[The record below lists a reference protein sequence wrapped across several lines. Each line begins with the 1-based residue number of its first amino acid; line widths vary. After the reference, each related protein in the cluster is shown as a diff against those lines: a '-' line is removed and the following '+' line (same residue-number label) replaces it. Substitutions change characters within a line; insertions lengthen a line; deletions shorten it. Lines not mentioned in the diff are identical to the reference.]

1 MKWKTIAIVISALFG
16 LVLIGLLWWAATYDY
31 NRLKPLIADQ
41 TQSLLGKK
49 LDIEGDLAI
58 RLRLPPTLTAEN
70 IRLQNASWGSRP
82 DMLTVKRLEIQIGLW
97 ALWNHALEIL
107 ELRLVEPDILI
118 EQAARTGN
126 FNWEPPPPAE
136 SAPTPTPSDAPPTDN
151 AEFKWSLEGLTV
163 EKGHI
168 RWVDHADGRTENFDI
183 TQLRLERQSGPLPVK
198 STFEGRYNDRR
209 FALEGASQL
218 FGHIIRKRWPW
229 PFDFRLETE
238 GDTLSLK
245 GAISARPQD
254 MAHRPE
260 LSLTVQGERLDLRP
274 WLASSGSNTHTGTGS
289 KSPARIFSKAPLPF
303 DALGA
308 LDGRLDLDL
317 THLLTPRFS
326 LKDVKM
332 TLQLDKGLLTVDPIS
347 AVAGGGDVSGSV
359 SIDARSKTPRASAKF
374 TITQM
379 NAALMMKELR
389 LREGLEGILDVR
401 IDLNAQGRST
411 ADWAASLGGYT
422 QLVSGKGHIKGRF
435 FGIFSKGIT
444 RQLLGMFGQEA
455 ARQQGTPI
463 NCLVMRTDSN
473 AGQVAITHLVIDTP
487 QTSILGDGRIDLKTE
502 HLDIGLKPAPKRG
515 VISLGGLT
523 RPFRLGGTL
532 AEPAMEVDPTE
543 SAITVGKLVG
553 GVALF
558 GPVGIAAA
566 LAGISADDENPCLSA
581 IQAAEK
587 GVTVDKHDESASG
600 SDGAN
605 QEKGFFKSMGD
616 RLKRLGGEK

>member
-16 LVLIGLLWWAATYDY
+16 LLLIGLLWWAATYDY
-31 NRLKPLIADQ
+31 NRLKPLIADRVEI
-41 TQSLLGKK
+41 LLGRK
-49 LDIEGDLAI
+49 LSIEGDLAI

-70 IRLQNASWGSRP
+70 IRLQNATWGSRP

-97 ALWNHALEIL
+97 ALWNHKLEIL

-118 EQAARTGN
+118 EQAARTGD
-126 FNWEPPPPAE
+126 FNLKPSPPGEP
-136 SAPTPTPSDAPPTDN
+136 APTPAPPDATRNED
-151 AEFKWSLEGLTV
+151 ADFQWSLEGLIV

-168 RWVDHADGRTENFDI
+168 RWVDHTDGRTEDFDI
-183 TQLRLERQSGPLPVK
+183 TELRLERQSGPLPVK
-198 STFEGRYNDRR
+198 SSFAGRYNGRR
-209 FALEGASQL
+209 LALEGASQL
-218 FGHIIRKRWPW
+218 FGHLIRKRWPW

-238 GDTLSLK
+238 GDALSLK
-245 GAISARPQD
+245 GALSAGQQD
-254 MAHRPE
+254 KVVRPE
-260 LSLTVQGERLDLRP
+260 LSLAVQGKRLDLRP
-274 WLASSGSNTHTGTGS
+274 WLASSGSDTHTGAGS
-289 KSPARIFSKAPLPF
+289 KSPGRIFSKSPLPL
-303 DALGA
+303 DALGVF
-308 LDGRLDLDL
+308 DGRLDLDVA
-317 THLLTPRFS
+317 HLLTPRLS
-326 LKDVKM
+326 LKDVKT
-332 TLQLDKGLLTVDPIS
+332 TLRLDKGLLTVDPIS

-359 SIDARSKTPRASAKF
+359 SIDARSQIPRASTKF
-374 TITQM
+374 TIVQM
-379 NAALMMKELR
+379 NAALVMKELR
-389 LREGLEGILDVR
+389 LREGLEGILDIR
-401 IDLNAQGRST
+401 IDLGAQGRSI
-411 ADWAASLGGYT
+411 ADWAASLGGYA
-422 QLVSGKGHIKGRF
+422 QLVSGKGHIKGRL

-444 RQLLGMFGQEA
+444 RQLMGMFGQEA
-455 ARQQGTPI
+455 SRQQGTPI
-463 NCLVMRTDSN
+463 NCMVMRADST
-473 AGQVAITHLVIDTP
+473 AGQVDITHFVIDTP

-532 AEPAMEVDPTE
+532 AEPAMEMDPTE
-543 SAITVGKLVG
+543 SVITVGKMVG

-587 GVTVDKHDESASG
+587 GVAVDKRDESASG
-600 SDGAN
+600 SDAAN